1 MGIRKKL
8 KKSAHADI
16 SAMQTEGDRAFLR
29 QLEGNM
35 QLTAARNKRRRLRI
49 LASVGSLAAICL
61 ITVAAVLPQW
71 IGTGGDREDL
81 HSVPM
86 DDGADAPA
94 APGEAGD
101 ALTDAWQEAI
111 GFPLVLDGWSYAV
124 EEQKK
129 GLTDGYY
136 AFSLMRVT
144 SDGSVTVR
152 MDVPFGGYSYDSFEL
167 DSAVTVTRGDFTLK
181 YEETRSPS
189 VAGEELRARGVVERG
204 GEPCIYVTGF
214 DGFNVRFDETMFALL
229 GVPEEE

>member
-1 MGIRKKL
+1 MKPCRMINK
-8 KKSAHADI
+8 I
-16 SAMQTEGDRAFLR
+16 YWIFP
-29 QLEGNM
+29 
-35 QLTAARNKRRRLRI
+35 AAA
-49 LASVGSLAAICL
+49 LALAA
-61 ITVAAVLPQW
+61 AAYPFLPEQLVSYW
-71 IGTGGDREDL
+71 G
-81 HSVPM
+81 M

-229 GVPEEE
+229 GVPEAD